1 MVDIFIIFLLGG
13 NFFFEE
19 LYTWKLVNID
29 KPRRKP
35 AAINLIVNAL
45 LIINPLYKMIESKMP
60 VTQSISKDR
69 SPMYPNIFKILATCI
84 SGILFSLV

>member
-1 MVDIFIIFLLGG
+1 M
-13 NFFFEE
+13 
-19 LYTWKLVNID
+19 VNID

-45 LIINPLYKMIESKMP
+45 LIINPLYKMSESKMP
-60 VTQSISKDR
+60 VIQIISKDR
-69 SPMYPNIFKILATCI
+69 RPMYPNIFKILPTCI